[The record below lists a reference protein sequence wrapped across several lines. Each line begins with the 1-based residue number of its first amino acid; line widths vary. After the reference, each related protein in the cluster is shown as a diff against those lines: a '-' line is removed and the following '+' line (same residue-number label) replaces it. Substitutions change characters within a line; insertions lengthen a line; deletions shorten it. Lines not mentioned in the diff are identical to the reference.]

1 MHISLYFIKITTSFY
16 AIELSFFVCYKKCV
30 NSSYLAFLKKLRVSL
45 FIDYMLVSHNK
56 PMTDV
61 QYYYSKFFLI

>member
-16 AIELSFFVCYKKCV
+16 AVEFSFFVCYKKYV
-30 NSSYLAFLKKLRVSL
+30 NSSHSTFFKKLRVLL

-61 QYYYSKFFLI
+61 QYYYSKFR